1 MANHR
6 RHRHRRPPGT
16 LLIPLGIWLG
26 ISVVV
31 AVVALVLALKQAPG
45 PPKASLS
52 QGSGAFSLT
61 ALHER
66 LPEDAKAQVQ
76 RYINYFRES
85 RRRGFSDSL
94 ARSTRYVE
102 RFKEIFREE
111 GLPEELAFLP
121 LIESGFVETAV
132 SPAKAVGVWQFIEE
146 TGRRYNLER
155 NSWFDRRRDPI
166 SSAKAAASY
175 LAHLHEEF
183 KDWDLALA
191 AYNSGAGT
199 VRWAQRV
206 NRRAGEP
213 QHYWSLE
220 LPEETRNYVP
230 AFIASV
236 LIAKN
241 PAAYGFHKIDF
252 HPEIEYE
259 VVKVSPGTSLA
270 LLEVQLDLQERTLFN
285 LNSELTR
292 GVVPPGDVPYALRV
306 PPGYAQPIAAKL
318 AYVQT
323 QPNDWMLHHVQ
334 YQDTVQSLARRF
346 RARPATIKEVNRLQ
360 DNGELLQRRFV
371 IIPL

>member
-6 RHRHRRPPGT
+6 RHRRRPPGT

-26 ISVVV
+26 ISVIV
-31 AVVALVLALKQAPG
+31 AVVALAVALQKAPAPPQAG
-45 PPKASLS
+45 LG

-61 ALHER
+61 SLHER

-76 RYINYFRES
+76 RYIDYFRHN

-102 RFKEIFREE
+102 RFKEIFREK

-213 QHYWSLE
+213 LHYWSLD
-220 LPEETRNYVP
+220 LPDETRNYVP

-241 PAAYGFHKIDF
+241 PAAYGFDKIDF

-270 LLEVQLDLQERTLFN
+270 LLEVQLDLKERTLFN

-306 PPGYAQPIAAKL
+306 PPGYGRRIAAKL
-318 AYVQT
+318 AGVET
-323 QPNDWMLHHVQ
+323 QPNNWMLHHVQ

-346 RARPATIKEVNRLQ
+346 RARPATIKKINRLQ